1 MTSEALICTCGRAVV
16 DSNHADSCPVTKSRA
31 RDREKAAER
40 KEGEQREAVK
50 AQRAQIEQAKQTGR
64 DIAIHQM
71 AAACSSTFAAYA
83 IDQIHEAGGNASK
96 AGTIINQAT
105 IACVDFAEKM
115 VIQLEARQRQR
126 LQ

>member
-16 DSNHADSCPVTKSRA
+16 DANHADSCPVAKSRKA
-31 RDREKAAER
+31 DAEKRAER
-40 KEGEQREAVK
+40 KEGESREEQRR
-50 AQRAQIEQAKQTGR
+50 QRAVVEQTKAAGR
-64 DIAIHQM
+64 DVAIHQM
-71 AAACSSTFAAYA
+71 AQACANAFAMYA
-83 IDQIHEAGGNASK
+83 VDSIHEQNATGSK

-115 VIQLEARQRQR
+115 IIQLELRQKQR